1 MDLLLEKLPGIAMVI
16 VLATSAILSGLWMG
30 MILWTY
36 KDMRNRSRDVI
47 AQILASLMV
56 AILTLPG
63 LFIYFLLRPKETLSE
78 AYERALEQEALLQA
92 IEEPEVCPSCGAK
105 TRAEFLYCPY
115 CHAHLK
121 KTCHNCRHPLQLD
134 WTLCPYCGT
143 PQVAAAVPEMVPA
156 E

>member
-1 MDLLLEKLPGIAMVI
+1 MDFLLEQLPQIVMGI
-16 VLATSAILSGLWMG
+16 VLFTSVFLSSLWLA
-30 MILWTY
+30 MIIWTY
-36 KDMRNRSRDVI
+36 HDMRNRSRDVI
-47 AQILASLMV
+47 ARILASLMV

-105 TRAEFLYCPY
+105 TRAEFLYCPH

-121 KTCHNCRHPLQLD
+121 KTCHNCRHPLQLE

-143 PQVAAAVPEMVPA
+143 PQVAMAAPEMA
-156 E
+156 ATE